1 MKKLKIVL
9 AILVVLFVS
18 QSVFAAYRPVSKADS
33 SVRFDL
39 AYCVDVLQNLASESN
54 DPVEFYKQMST
65 ADDDKVSWA
74 LSYLSYGP
82 IGYVPVTTDADL
94 EQLFPRGVEETDIL
108 NTFRRAAIHL
118 ALYASKNNGRGTG
131 SDEVIHYAKEQYFLV
146 GYNFEFEYEER
157 VFFFKFVDAVSDEE
171 MAMFATVISWAIPWI
186 DGFYY
191 VRPGVIAATLR
202 NDLTDIVFRTG
213 VRAIESM
220 IYKTI
225 YYTQLFVL

>member
-39 AYCVDVLQNLASESN
+39 EYCVDVLQNLAAESN
-54 DPVEFYKQMST
+54 DPVEFYKQMAI
-65 ADDDKVSWA
+65 ADDDKVAWA
-74 LSYLSYGP
+74 LSLLNYGP
-82 IGYVPVTTDADL
+82 GYVPVTTDADL
-94 EQLFPRGVEETDIL
+94 EQLFPRGVEATDML
-108 NTFRRAAIHL
+108 NTLRRAAIHL

-131 SDEVIHYAKEQYFLV
+131 SDEVIHNAKEQYFLV
-146 GYNFEFEYEER
+146 GYNFEFEYEDG
-157 VFFFKFVDAVSDEE
+157 VFYFKFVDTASDEE
-171 MAMFATVISWAIPWI
+171 LNLIAAVINRAIPWI

-191 VRPGVIAATLR
+191 VRPGVIAATLAY
-202 NDLTDIVFRTG
+202 DITDIVFRTG

-220 IYKTI
+220 IYETI
-225 YYTQLFVL
+225 Y